1 MSSRVK
7 RGVEVEEVKLLKTGI
22 KVVVPVQANGQ
33 EKSQDDEGEE
43 SER

>member
-7 RGVEVEEVKLLKTGI
+7 RGVKVEEVKLLKTGI
-22 KVVVPVQANGQ
+22 KVVVPVQANGK

-43 SER
+43 SEM